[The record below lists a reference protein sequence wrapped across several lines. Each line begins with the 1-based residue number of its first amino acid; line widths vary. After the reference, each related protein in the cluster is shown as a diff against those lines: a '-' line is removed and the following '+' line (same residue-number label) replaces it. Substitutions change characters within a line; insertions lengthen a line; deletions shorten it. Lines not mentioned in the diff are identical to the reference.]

1 MYSPGCG
8 IPELGCYE
16 MKMKS
21 ILPCVGKQTAEK
33 PQAEVTVSTE
43 GCRPHQPY
51 SWPRTICIHE
61 LPAVHCP
68 PRGAAPTHI
77 AAPTPSHPTATSWLW
92 DHCSCSAAAPLR
104 RHSPQYHECTSEL
117 SASHRSRSP
126 YVICAAAAHP
136 HLIGLAASWET
147 PRCGIR
153 GGEGDVGL
161 RTGIC
166 GAGFPL
172 PLSQTFLTSPLLL
185 IAQIKKIRRF
195 GPAAP
200 ALHNRERR
208 NAAVPSPPAAVGT
221 AGAAGRGGRGG
232 AGRGCTQRCQ
242 RRPGGMPPTPP
253 AGGSTKRCLLP
264 GAREAEQPRAH
275 LPSSPPP
282 FPPPGA
288 SLGLSPAGR
297 RGWRWGAAWARLGS
311 RERRGIVERGGR
323 GGGGGDRKGH
333 AVPVPA
339 AGGALPS
346 RGSGAAP
353 GPGPHRLRAE
363 VFRSRPTRT
372 FPAAQSRFPSR
383 CRSGRASD
391 AIRTCN

>member
-21 ILPCVGKQTAEK
+21 ILPCVGRQTAEK

-43 GCRPHQPY
+43 GCSPHQPY

-221 AGAAGRGGRGG
+221 AGAAGRGGGPGLHAAMSAPSRRNAPNTARRWEHEAVPPSWGAGSRTAPGPPPLLPTSFPTARRVPRAEPRWAQGVAVGRSVGSAGISGTSWDRGAGG
-232 AGRGCTQRCQ
+232 AGRG
-242 RRPGGMPPTPP
+242 
-253 AGGSTKRCLLP
+253 
-264 GAREAEQPRAH
+264 
-275 LPSSPPP
+275 
-282 FPPPGA
+282 
-288 SLGLSPAGR
+288 R
-297 RGWRWGAAWARLGS
+297 RG
-311 RERRGIVERGGR
+311 
-323 GGGGGDRKGH
+323 
-333 AVPVPA
+333 P
-339 AGGALPS
+339 
-346 RGSGAAP
+346 
-353 GPGPHRLRAE
+353 
-363 VFRSRPTRT
+363 
-372 FPAAQSRFPSR
+372 
-383 CRSGRASD
+383 
-391 AIRTCN
+391 